1 MVLSNRIINFATL
14 LTSFKTVGGMID
26 YLKDNEPAVFDEA
39 TVLVEDPEQK
49 VE

>member
-39 TVLVEDPEQK
+39 TVLVDDPEQK

>member
-1 MVLSNRIINFATL
+1 MVLSIRIINFATL

-39 TVLVEDPEQK
+39 TVLVDDPEQK